1 VSFNNIESIFLT
13 FPEGTAESF
22 DILANKKFEKDFK
35 RYNQIFQTQITKK
48 EKRENNLNED
58 DKKQDYFLRKL
69 QMILNLTNEIGEPN
83 DRKKS
88 KNDKENKAKGNKE
101 NQITP
106 KKDKIKNKKVNEDDD
121 EDEEEEEE
129 ENENEEQQNNENI
142 PKKTLFEI
150 ADNYVFTDDNYFKL
164 VLILLRIRAR
174 IPVIMMGETG
184 CGKTSLIRKLSELI
198 HNGDKKKNENIK
210 YSCWNKR

>member
-1 VSFNNIESIFLT
+1 MT

-88 KNDKENKAKGNKE
+88 KNGKNNKDS
-101 NQITP
+101 T
-106 KKDKIKNKKVNEDDD
+106 KK
-121 EDEEEEEE
+121 
-129 ENENEEQQNNENI
+129 
-142 PKKTLFEI
+142 
-150 ADNYVFTDDNYFKL
+150 
-164 VLILLRIRAR
+164 R
-174 IPVIMMGETG
+174 
-184 CGKTSLIRKLSELI
+184 
-198 HNGDKKKNENIK
+198 
-210 YSCWNKR
+210 